1 MKWVSSADWNTRVL
15 PALSAFNVRKV
26 VLANKGLMRILRT
39 RVLLLVKTSALVASK
54 KPLTMTATYCDLLF
68 HSSWHSTLLQKN
80 RKRLLPD
87 LIWHVCFELRPQSS
101 VLGFCLI
108 GLIQLAVPPAPH
120 TTSNMYLFNWGISSC
135 LSRTGFSML
144 KRPRKIKQKIRTI
157 WGGVALWQ
165 QGLASKCKQMWVCGT
180 ALMFWVSGD
189 WEHKAVCNLLVTSCL
204 WLLKP
209 YTDFSKGSPVQCKQN
224 TTITD
229 PKHGASVESNG
240 WHLRV
245 VLLNWE
251 CASLPRRIRHVCS
264 FGLLIADWQNVRL
277 S

>member
-108 GLIQLAVPPAPH
+108 GLIQLAAS
-120 TTSNMYLFNWGISSC
+120 TGSSHN
-135 LSRTGFSML
+135 
-144 KRPRKIKQKIRTI
+144 KQHVLVQLRNFK
-157 WGGVALWQ
+157 
-165 QGLASKCKQMWVCGT
+165 
-180 ALMFWVSGD
+180 
-189 WEHKAVCNLLVTSCL
+189 LLVKDGVFYAQTA
-204 WLLKP
+204 K
-209 YTDFSKGSPVQCKQN
+209 KN
-224 TTITD
+224 
-229 PKHGASVESNG
+229 
-240 WHLRV
+240 
-245 VLLNWE
+245 
-251 CASLPRRIRHVCS
+251 
-264 FGLLIADWQNVRL
+264 
-277 S
+277 